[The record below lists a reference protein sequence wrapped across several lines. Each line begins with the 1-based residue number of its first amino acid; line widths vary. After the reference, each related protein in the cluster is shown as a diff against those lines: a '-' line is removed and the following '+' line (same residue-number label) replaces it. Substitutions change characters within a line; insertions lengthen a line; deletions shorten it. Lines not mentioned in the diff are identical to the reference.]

1 MFLCKIAYISCIVYP
16 TNAFIYELHV
26 NCTSM
31 YSHMIAFSRT
41 SCTSEKWFNEA
52 ATPDVFARGEMTWKS
67 AMGDTACVA
76 ACLLVRAASTAA
88 AAAQCGAEKDTARGQ
103 SSGDAIGDEPTS
115 ASARCAAT
123 AAAAAA
129 IVIDPFC
136 GQGTVL
142 AVANELG
149 MDALG
154 VELSR
159 KRSRQALKLRALHAE
174 DSPALSRQFSPVD
187 SEMKSH

>member
-1 MFLCKIAYISCIVYP
+1 
-16 TNAFIYELHV
+16 
-26 NCTSM
+26 
-31 YSHMIAFSRT
+31 MIAFSRT
-41 SCTSEKWFNEA
+41 PCTSEKWFNEA

-67 AMGDTACVA
+67 AMGETACVA

-88 AAAQCGAEKDTARGQ
+88 AATAAAHCGTEKDTARDQ
-103 SSGDAIGDEPTS
+103 SSDDTISNEPTS
-115 ASARCAAT
+115 ASAQCAAT
-123 AAAAAA
+123 AGAASVANAAGAAAAV
-129 IVIDPFC
+129 VIDPFC

-159 KRSRQALKLRALHAE
+159 KRSRQALKLRMLKAE
-174 DSPALSRQFSPVD
+174 DSPALSRQFSPRRIEL
-187 SEMKSH
+187 SA